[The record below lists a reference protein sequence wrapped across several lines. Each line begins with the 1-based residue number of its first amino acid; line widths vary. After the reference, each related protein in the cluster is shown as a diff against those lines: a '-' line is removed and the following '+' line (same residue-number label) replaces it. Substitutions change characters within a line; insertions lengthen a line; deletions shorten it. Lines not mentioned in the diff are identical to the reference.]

1 MHLGHQALL
10 ARLKE
15 RARHYR
21 VPSVVYTFDPPT
33 RVLTQGVEFL
43 STLPEKLDLL
53 TRYGID
59 EVIAVPFTTEFASR
73 PKEAFLDDLRTLRP
87 RALVIGEDFHF
98 GKGRAGGLADLK
110 TVCADVVALPM
121 HSLGEQDI
129 KSTRIR
135 EMLRLGDVEG
145 AARFLGRHYDA
156 QGVVVQGD
164 QLGRTIGYPT
174 ANIRVPDGKA
184 LPLGV
189 FAAKTI
195 TEQGSFGGM
204 ANVGYR
210 PTVNGKE
217 LRFEVNLFDFQRRP
231 VRTGSA
237 GEVLGLPARR
247 AALWRSGRTESATR
261 TGRPECAGAAGVSSW
276 RKAMCNH
283 LFLASDRP
291 LPELPWKEQAPG
303 LYVWPILPPER
314 NAAEWLTLPYIYGV
328 GIQEGCGCPFVF
340 EPDWN
345 APSED
350 DLREFQRNRPNF
362 TQLAAYLAEALQ
374 QGAQLELYNAEEF
387 WLLPLTSATLQTH
400 ALLAA
405 RFVFDERQFFRV
417 VAPHDK

>member
-1 MHLGHQALL
+1 MKTYISPAQRPDTETVVAVGSFDGMHLGHQALL

-33 RVLTQGVEFL
+33 RVLMQGVEFL

-59 EVIAVPFTTEFASR
+59 EVVAVPFTTEFAAR
-73 PKEAFLDDLRTLRP
+73 PKDAFLDDLRTLRP

-98 GKGRAGGLADLK
+98 GKGRAGGLDDLK
-110 TVCADVVALPM
+110 TVCSDVVALPM
-121 HSLGEQDI
+121 HSLGGEDI

-195 TEQGSFGGM
+195 TEQGTFGGM

-217 LRFEVNLFDFQRRP
+217 LRFEVNLFDFSGDLYGQEVQVKFWSFLRGEQRF
-231 VRTGSA
+231 G
-237 GEVLGLPARR
+237 GLDE
-247 AALWRSGRTESATR
+247 L
-261 TGRPECAGAAGVSSW
+261 
-276 RKAMCNH
+276 KA
-283 LFLASDRP
+283 
-291 LPELPWKEQAPG
+291 
-303 LYVWPILPPER
+303 
-314 NAAEWLTLPYIYGV
+314 
-328 GIQEGCGCPFVF
+328 
-340 EPDWN
+340 
-345 APSED
+345 
-350 DLREFQRNRPNF
+350 
-362 TQLAAYLAEALQ
+362 QLAHDAL
-374 QGAQLELYNAEEF
+374 
-387 WLLPLTSATLQTH
+387 T
-400 ALLAA
+400 A
-405 RFVFDERQFFRV
+405 RERLV
-417 VAPHDK
+417 

>member
-1 MHLGHQALL
+1 MKTYISPTQRPDTETAVAVGSFDGVHLGHQALL

-98 GKGRAGGLADLK
+98 GKGRAGGLSDLK

-164 QLGRTIGYPT
+164 RLGRTIGYPT

-184 LPLGV
+184 LPMGV

-195 TEQGSFGGM
+195 TEQGTFGGM

-217 LRFEVNLFDFQRRP
+217 LRFEVNLFDFQGDLYGQEVQVKFWAFLR
-231 VRTGSA
+231 
-237 GEVLGLPARR
+237 GEQRFGGLDE
-247 AALWRSGRTESATR
+247 L
-261 TGRPECAGAAGVSSW
+261 
-276 RKAMCNH
+276 KA
-283 LFLASDRP
+283 
-291 LPELPWKEQAPG
+291 
-303 LYVWPILPPER
+303 
-314 NAAEWLTLPYIYGV
+314 
-328 GIQEGCGCPFVF
+328 
-340 EPDWN
+340 
-345 APSED
+345 
-350 DLREFQRNRPNF
+350 
-362 TQLAAYLAEALQ
+362 QLAQ
-374 QGAQLELYNAEEF
+374 DAQNA
-387 WLLPLTSATLQTH
+387 Q
-400 ALLAA
+400 
-405 RFVFDERQFFRV
+405 ERLG
-417 VAPHDK
+417 